1 MILGIQTEI
10 FEDVKSRKI
19 FHVKTTNESY
29 LLQEG
34 DDFKVRLLRM
44 NIVDSISIAVL
55 TSLIIQL
62 PIFAYI
68 AIGAFVY
75 LAYLLYF
82 NNKVLPN
89 MQKIKKVE
97 RKEQKKAEK
106 KLDKPPFV
114 AFAYLL
120 VGIGLVYCMMTNQVE
135 SGTMTYVVI
144 GAMVIAFGLGSFY
157 LYTYYA
163 R

>member
-1 MILGIQTEI
+1 
-10 FEDVKSRKI
+10 
-19 FHVKTTNESY
+19 
-29 LLQEG
+29 
-34 DDFKVRLLRM
+34 
-44 NIVDSISIAVL
+44 
-55 TSLIIQL
+55 
-62 PIFAYI
+62 
-68 AIGAFVY
+68 
-75 LAYLLYF
+75 
-82 NNKVLPN
+82 

>member
-55 TSLIIQL
+55 TSLILSLIH
-62 PIFAYI
+62 I
-68 AIGAFVY
+68 
-75 LAYLLYF
+75 
-82 NNKVLPN
+82 
-89 MQKIKKVE
+89 
-97 RKEQKKAEK
+97 
-106 KLDKPPFV
+106 
-114 AFAYLL
+114 
-120 VGIGLVYCMMTNQVE
+120 
-135 SGTMTYVVI
+135 
-144 GAMVIAFGLGSFY
+144 
-157 LYTYYA
+157 
-163 R
+163 

>member
-75 LAYLLYF
+75 
-82 NNKVLPN
+82 
-89 MQKIKKVE
+89 
-97 RKEQKKAEK
+97 
-106 KLDKPPFV
+106 
-114 AFAYLL
+114 
-120 VGIGLVYCMMTNQVE
+120 
-135 SGTMTYVVI
+135 
-144 GAMVIAFGLGSFY
+144 
-157 LYTYYA
+157 
-163 R
+163 

>member
-19 FHVKTTNESY
+19 FHVQTTNESY